1 MAETYILLKEIPS
14 RKMRKMVRNFL
25 DAKDVSLIDSSGLQ
39 YSVRIKRGKMILSQ
53 EDDNISKVS
62 EYTHLVTV

>member
-25 DAKDVSLIDSSGLQ
+25 DAKDVSLIDSSGLH